1 MKRPKS
7 KKARKQRKF
16 LYTAP
21 LHIRRKL
28 IAAHLSKELR
38 EKYGRRS
45 MTLRKG
51 DEVEVMRGEF
61 KKRTGRI
68 ARIDTKKYKAYV
80 DGIMIKRTDG
90 TERQAALHS
99 SNLKII
105 NLVLD
110 DKKRLKVLERK
121 QKLKQDVKAKKEIK
135 NETNA

>member
-7 KKARKQRKF
+7 KKPRKQRKF

-38 EKYGRRS
+38 EKYGVRS
-45 MTLRKG
+45 LPLRKG
-51 DEVEVMRGEF
+51 DEVEVMRGRF
-61 KKRTGRI
+61 KKRTGRV
-68 ARIDTKKYKAYV
+68 ARIDTKKYKVYV
-80 DGIMIKRTDG
+80 DGIMIRRTDG
-90 TERQAALHS
+90 TERQAALHP

-105 NLVLD
+105 KLALE

-121 QKLKQDVKAKKEIK
+121 VKKRK
-135 NETNA
+135 